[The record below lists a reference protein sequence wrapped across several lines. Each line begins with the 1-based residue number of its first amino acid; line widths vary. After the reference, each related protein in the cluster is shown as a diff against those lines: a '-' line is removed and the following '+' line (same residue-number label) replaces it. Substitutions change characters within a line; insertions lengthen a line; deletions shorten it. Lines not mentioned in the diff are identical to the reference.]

1 MEVGDRN
8 GWILKNGFII
18 EIAIFVDLTHNW
30 IGDPYMT
37 DSGATPLSVK
47 GKLDANGR
55 LVIPAAIREQIGA
68 TPGETLFLDVEDEVL
83 RVETFLTRIRRIQA
97 EVAKYVPAGVMLS
110 EELIAERREEFRREE
125 EKYQREMAELQLRKA
140 G

>member
-1 MEVGDRN
+1 
-8 GWILKNGFII
+8 
-18 EIAIFVDLTHNW
+18 
-30 IGDPYMT
+30 MT